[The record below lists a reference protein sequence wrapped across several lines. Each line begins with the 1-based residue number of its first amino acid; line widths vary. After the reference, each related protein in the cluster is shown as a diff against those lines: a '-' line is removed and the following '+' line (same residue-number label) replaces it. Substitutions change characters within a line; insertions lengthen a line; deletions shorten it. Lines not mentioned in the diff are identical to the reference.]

1 MPNNKQQSLK
11 FNFLKMTVFPILVL
25 GIVIVIFS
33 SGTFT
38 NSMQTEV
45 QSGLKNLAISVLNTY
60 DVAYPGD
67 YGMQLKGKKAIQIL
81 KGDTVISGNYEIIDK
96 IKAETGIDI
105 TIFYQDTRVLTTIQ
119 DQEGNRIIA
128 TAAHPMILKEVYDGE
143 QERFYNNASIGN
155 DEYFAY
161 YAPLY
166 NEDGTCVGMIA
177 AAKPAQNVTSMIHHS
192 VYLIFALAVVAMIIT
207 SLISIGF
214 TNKIVEIIQEIKN
227 FLSSVEK
234 GNLTSKLDDK
244 VLNRPDEF
252 GEMGR
257 SILHMQKALRVLIEQ
272 DALTKL
278 YNRRSGERKTKAI
291 YERSHKSGIPF
302 AVAIG
307 DIDFFKKINDTYGH
321 EAGDTILKNVAK
333 ILSNNMAGRGFVARW
348 GGEEFLIVY
357 ENATVKV
364 AVEALNDILN
374 HIRSS
379 EVTYQDQ
386 KIKVTMTFG
395 VTAGDCSKE
404 INVLLKEADD
414 KLYNGKESGR
424 NRVVE

>member
-1 MPNNKQQSLK
+1 MK

-67 YGMQLKGKKAIQIL
+67 YAMQLEGEKAIRIL
-81 KGDTVISGNYEIIDK
+81 KGNEVISGNYEIIDK
-96 IKAETGIDI
+96 IKEETGIDI

-128 TAAHPMILKEVYDGE
+128 TAAHPMILQEVYDGE
-143 QERFYNNASIGN
+143 QEKFYNNASIGN
-155 DEYFAY
+155 EEYFAY

-177 AAKPAQNVTSMIHHS
+177 AAKPAENVTSMIHHS

-291 YERSHKSGIPF
+291 YERSRKSGIPF

-307 DIDFFKKINDTYGH
+307 DIDFFKKVNDTYGH
-321 EAGDTILKNVAK
+321 EAGDAILKNVAK
-333 ILSNNMAGRGFVARW
+333 ILSNNMVGRGFVARW

-357 ENATVKV
+357 ENATMKV
-364 AVEALNDILN
+364 ATEALNDILN

-395 VTAGDCSKE
+395 VTEGDCSKE
-404 INVLLKEADD
+404 INVLLKETDD
-414 KLYNGKESGR
+414 KLYNGKENGR